1 MRQLKQGIIILI
13 VLSLLF
19 TLSFL
24 AIQISRSST
33 GQNPVASFI
42 YSPGMPTPTET
53 ITFDASSSSSVN
65 GAIVAYTWDF
75 GDGYATVL
83 TSPTVT
89 HSYPLDGNYT
99 VQLIVTD
106 NVGLTAATAAVVQVN
121 CVQFFRVTQ
130 SDMLT
135 PVSNVVVTVYT
146 NKTGTWAKAPAS
158 GSDFEVKYD
167 NMTQP
172 KLASTSA
179 QKYRNPGY
187 TASILLCN
195 ASNIGFDSHSGSFYV
210 YFTFSIGVMTAKWP
224 NSTSRVYTYKNGQ
237 VETHNYLSGHG
248 AVWDAAA
255 GTYVIEVENI
265 ADQGVAPAQDH
276 PIIVPLPFPQNPQQ
290 YYLTVRT
297 DPSGIVSI
305 PGQGFYC
312 NGTSTSLTAPSYV
325 NVSSSTRYR
334 FNNWDVDGTSQGS
347 TNPITVSMNANHT
360 ATAHFVL
367 QYLVTFGQTGLL
379 TGATGTVVT
388 IGGGAQGYSSLPYT
402 VWVDNG
408 ASVTYSY
415 NSIVASSVSG
425 QQFRLSSI
433 SGLASPITVTGAVT
447 VTGNFVT
454 QYLVTFAQTGLDG
467 TATGT
472 VVTVNG
478 NAKAYSNLPYGLWV
492 DSGSS
497 VTYSYGSIVSS
508 SVSGKQ
514 FRLSSVTGSSSPLT
528 IAGPATITGNY
539 VVQYLITFAQTGLDS
554 TATGTIITVNGN
566 AKIYSTLPYAF
577 WVDTGTSVTY
587 SYGSIV
593 SSSVSGKQFR
603 LSSVTGSSSP
613 LTVIAGQTVTGNYV
627 AQYQLTFSQTG
638 LDSTATG
645 TVLTVNSNTKTY
657 GDLTYTL
664 WADSGSSVTYSYGS
678 IVTSSVSGKQFKLS
692 TFSGPSSPFT
702 VTGPSTM
709 TGNYKTQYYLTVTS
723 AYDSPSP
730 VSGWFDSG
738 SGITESV
745 TSPVSGGSGVQ
756 FVCTGWTGTG
766 SVPASGSGLSLMFT
780 IATPSNIVWNWKTQY
795 TVTFGHTGLD
805 SSASG
810 TIVIVSG
817 VPVNFGQLPYNAW
830 VDNGASITYSYGN
843 VSSSNSGERFNLLGV
858 SGLPSPAT
866 VTGTMTITGN
876 YQIQYQITFGQTGVG
891 TDATGT
897 VLTVDSNTY
906 VVSTLPV
913 SFWWD
918 SGSSHSFAF
927 ASPLSVNASLQYSW
941 SSTSGL
947 ATTQSGSLSV
957 SGSGSMTGNYVAQ
970 ISYQITFD
978 PGVGPD
984 WTGTVLTVDGVNYTE
999 AELPVSFWWTLDSVH
1014 SFAFQSPLVVSPNV
1028 KQYVW
1033 TSTTGLSTSQSG
1045 SIVVTVSGSVIGYY
1059 KTQYYLTLATS
1070 PTGTDTPTGA
1080 GWYDAG
1086 TNATISTDAYVDIVP
1101 GLSRYRFN
1109 GWTTSNMTEISD
1121 PTRIPTNVSMD
1132 VAQTV
1137 TANYV
1142 AQYRVT
1148 VDQAGVGSDFTDA
1161 IVSMDLVNYTEAQ
1174 LPRMYWLDN
1183 GTSHDFTFQSPL
1195 VVTVNGKQYVWT
1207 STTGLSSSRVGT
1219 LVVSGSGNLT
1229 GTYKTQFYFSSSSP
1243 HGSPTPANGWFDD
1256 GASIAA
1262 QVTSPTPGATG
1273 VQYLCIGW
1281 TGSGSA
1287 QISGTGSS
1295 TSFTISQA
1303 SSITWAWKTQYYLT
1317 LVTNPASVPGAGWY
1331 DSSTN
1336 VNLVAP
1342 PVSGYTFLTWD
1353 VDGTF
1358 RGAGVTSISVTMDG
1372 PHVATAYYNSNTP
1385 TSTTSVGGY
1394 SMLMVRK
1401 PSAWQMGAYLTLV
1414 AMFAFALSFMRR
1426 KRR

>member
-1 MRQLKQGIIILI
+1 TVTSAYDSPSPVSGWFDSGSGITESVTSPVSGGSGVQHVCTGWTGTGSIPASGGSSSVTFTINAASTI
-13 VLSLLF
+13 VWNWK
-19 TLSFL
+19 T
-24 AIQISRSST
+24 QY
-33 GQNPVASFI
+33 Q
-42 YSPGMPTPTET
+42 
-53 ITFDASSSSSVN
+53 ITFD
-65 GAIVAYTWDF
+65 
-75 GDGYATVL
+75 
-83 TSPTVT
+83 
-89 HSYPLDGNYT
+89 
-99 VQLIVTD
+99 Q
-106 NVGLTAATAAVVQVN
+106 
-121 CVQFFRVTQ
+121 
-130 SDMLT
+130 
-135 PVSNVVVTVYT
+135 
-146 NKTGTWAKAPAS
+146 TGV
-158 GSDFEVKYD
+158 GSDY
-167 NMTQP
+167 
-172 KLASTSA
+172 
-179 QKYRNPGY
+179 
-187 TASILLCN
+187 
-195 ASNIGFDSHSGSFYV
+195 
-210 YFTFSIGVMTAKWP
+210 
-224 NSTSRVYTYKNGQ
+224 
-237 VETHNYLSGHG
+237 
-248 AVWDAAA
+248 
-255 GTYVIEVENI
+255 
-265 ADQGVAPAQDH
+265 
-276 PIIVPLPFPQNPQQ
+276 
-290 YYLTVRT
+290 
-297 DPSGIVSI
+297 
-305 PGQGFYC
+305 
-312 NGTSTSLTAPSYV
+312 
-325 NVSSSTRYR
+325 
-334 FNNWDVDGTSQGS
+334 
-347 TNPITVSMNANHT
+347 
-360 ATAHFVL
+360 
-367 QYLVTFGQTGLL
+367 
-379 TGATGTVVT
+379 
-388 IGGGAQGYSSLPYT
+388 
-402 VWVDNG
+402 
-408 ASVTYSY
+408 
-415 NSIVASSVSG
+415 
-425 QQFRLSSI
+425 
-433 SGLASPITVTGAVT
+433 
-447 VTGNFVT
+447 
-454 QYLVTFAQTGLDG
+454 
-467 TATGT
+467 TGT
-472 VVTVNG
+472 VVTVDGVNYGVNG
-478 NAKAYSNLPYGLWV
+478 LSVMFWFDSGSGHSFSFASPLVVGSKQYNWSSTSGLSTFQSGTLSVTASGSVVGNYIIQNQITFDQVGVSSDFTGTVITVDSVSYSRSQLPVSFTWTVGSLHSFAFQSPLIVGANSKQYVWTSTTGLSSLQSGSITVSAYGSIIGNYKTQYYFTATSPYDSPSPSSGWFDSGSGITESV
-492 DSGSS
+492 TSPVSGGSGVQFVCTGWTGTGSVPASGSGSS
-497 VTYSYGSIVSS
+497 VT
-508 SVSGKQ
+508 
-514 FRLSSVTGSSSPLT
+514 FT
-528 IAGPATITGNY
+528 IGAASAITWG
-539 VVQYLITFAQTGLDS
+539 
-554 TATGTIITVNGN
+554 
-566 AKIYSTLPYAF
+566 
-577 WVDTGTSVTY
+577 W
-587 SYGSIV
+587 
-593 SSSVSGKQFR
+593 
-603 LSSVTGSSSP
+603 
-613 LTVIAGQTVTGNYV
+613 
-627 AQYQLTFSQTG
+627 
-638 LDSTATG
+638 
-645 TVLTVNSNTKTY
+645 
-657 GDLTYTL
+657 
-664 WADSGSSVTYSYGS
+664 
-678 IVTSSVSGKQFKLS
+678 
-692 TFSGPSSPFT
+692 
-702 VTGPSTM
+702 
-709 TGNYKTQYYLTVTS
+709 KTQYYLTVTS

-927 ASPLSVNASLQYSW
+927 VSPLSVNASLQYSW

-947 ATTQSGSLSV
+947 ATTQSGSLLV

>member
-65 GAIVAYTWDF
+65 GAIVTYTWDF

-130 SDMLT
+130 PDMLT

-146 NKTGTWAKAPAS
+146 NKTGTWAKAPTS

-224 NSTSRVYTYKNGQ
+224 NNTSLVYTYKNGQ

-248 AVWDAAA
+248 AVWNAAA
-255 GTYVIEVENI
+255 GTYVIKVENI

-312 NGTSTSLTAPSYV
+312 NGTTTSLTAPSYV

-367 QYLVTFGQTGLL
+367 QYLVTFGQTGLS

-927 ASPLSVNASLQYSW
+927 VSPLSVNASLQYSW

-947 ATTQSGSLSV
+947 ATTQSGSLLV